1 MQKGGVV
8 MSYVMGV
15 TFKAR
20 DEISPVLKNLS
31 SGQQV
36 IAGMEDSFVKVQTAM
51 NGASRTAA
59 AAASNLSKLA
69 GDVSGAALQ
78 SKKLAEAMTDEADKM
93 RKSAISA
100 QTKADMYERMAES
113 ARSNYNELKK
123 KHEAQQLEENSERH
137 ATAAMKES
145 EQAALEEAERLEKA
159 AQAARKKA
167 DSAELAANAAYE
179 NAQAAVRSA
188 EAEEKLCST
197 ATQTA
202 EAEEKLC
209 STTTQTAE
217 AGEKLCSTATQT
229 AEAEE
234 KLCSTT
240 TQTAEAGE
248 KLFSA
253 ATQTASAE
261 KKAADALD
269 KSEHEAQQ
277 YSEAVSKAAS
287 ESDRLGSSGANTG
300 EILQDAF
307 TTLGIVTAL
316 KKIADAFV
324 ECTKSAIEYESA
336 ITGVYKTVDGSDEQL
351 AQISD
356 DIKAMALEIPS
367 STTEIAGVAESAG
380 QLGIATENI
389 TDFTEVMINLGVATN
404 LTSDEAASSLAKFAN
419 ITGMAASDYE
429 NLGSTIVDLGNNFAT
444 TEADIVAMSTRMA
457 SAGTLAGMT
466 ESDIL
471 GLSAAMSSVGIE
483 AEAGGSA
490 MSTLLTNMQIAVET
504 GNGALI
510 DFASVANMTGE
521 EFQRAF
527 KQDAAGALYAFID
540 GLNDVGRNG
549 KTATV
554 ILEDMGIKEIRLS
567 NAVKSLANNSEG
579 LAGAIN
585 LAGEAWG
592 ENTAL
597 AEEVGKRYG
606 TLESRLEITRNAANN
621 LKIAVGDVLT
631 PAVGNFADTG
641 TKALVWLTGFVEEN
655 PAVVK
660 AVTVTVAAITGSVA
674 AISAVTFA
682 VNVLKPAISKLT
694 VTMMSNPIF
703 AGITIAAGVITGIAA
718 LTAVINGSKDTVEDY
733 SGTLEQCSGEIE
745 STQTAYANVCKMYGA
760 NSDAAKSL
768 KDDLET
774 LNAQYEKGGGF
785 IADYDQRLA
794 DSKQSINAMTTEYHD
809 KLDKI
814 NDDWKNGLV
823 ATAQLDA
830 LSDKT
835 ELTNSDL
842 DMMSKYADYLND
854 TFDCNIKVNYDTG
867 ELTNFN
873 PEEITSKLVSKAQEN
888 RVQAASDFVTSSDFT
903 NKYISSIDNLDAIEK
918 EYEEKRNKINAAIA
932 DYTVAN
938 DTGYS
943 LEELDEEYGKR
954 IKEAQG
960 QISTLENEAYNAY
973 SIMGMDGADDYL
985 ERIRDMTDSYQEL
998 DEAAENANE
1007 SMMLPAT
1014 GAKEALSSVSDEL
1027 QQLAQDYDDAYEA
1040 AIESFQGQWGLF
1052 DEASANA
1059 EATVENAQ
1067 KALDS
1072 QLEYWTGY
1080 QENIEYMSQMT
1091 AQELGVTQQEY
1102 DSFMSYVRDGSPEAV
1117 ALLADMR
1124 TNMEGENKEAVQ
1136 KLIET
1141 HAEIESKQ
1149 ESIAETTSEWAT
1161 HLEERMGELVHRAE
1175 MKINELDMS
1184 DDARRG
1190 AVNTINS
1197 YANQIRAQTS
1207 QAVSSAQSVVD
1218 AVQAVFNNSSIDY
1231 TPIKGSKGSVNG
1243 NAEGT
1248 LSAAQGYAMV
1258 GERGPELIRFSGGER
1273 VYNADETIKIMSDPK
1288 SLELPGLW
1296 KNAYASGTDSAER
1309 GVALVGEKGPELVFM
1324 NGGEKVYTAA
1334 ETERIFKESPVYRDY
1349 STDRRIVP
1357 PAPDVTNTDI
1367 FNSYARNISKSQQSA
1382 SYMYDNSQKLYSM
1395 YNNSKYSSADVS
1407 DTYKSFFD
1415 VSDNMNS
1422 STLNNS
1428 FYEGERPLYVA
1439 PPASP
1444 YVDSRNA
1451 QSETTVKHEHV
1462 LNINGKGSIKVDGI
1476 SKSEAVDLLSE
1487 NIKPVLMEIIEQE
1500 MFEEGESAY
1509 ET

>member
-1 MQKGGVV
+1 

-15 TFKAR
+15 TFKAQ

-36 IAGMEDSFVKVQTAM
+36 IAGMEDKFVKVQTAM

-123 KHEAQQLEENSERH
+123 KHEAQQLEEDSERH

-197 ATQTA
+197 AAQTA
-202 EAEEKLC
+202 KAEEKLC
-209 STTTQTAE
+209 
-217 AGEKLCSTATQT
+217 
-229 AEAEE
+229 
-234 KLCSTT
+234 
-240 TQTAEAGE
+240 
-248 KLFSA
+248 SA

-277 YSEAVSKAAS
+277 YSEAVRKAAS
-287 ESDRLGSSGANTG
+287 ESDRLGSSGANAG
-300 EILQDAF
+300 ELLQDAF

-490 MSTLLTNMQIAVET
+490 MSTLLTNMQVAVET

-579 LAGAIN
+579 LAGAID

-597 AEEVGKRYG
+597 AEEAGKRYG

-621 LKIAVGDVLT
+621 LKIAIGDVLT
-631 PAVGNFADTG
+631 PAVGNFADMG

-718 LTAVINGSKDTVEDY
+718 LTAVINDSKDTVEDY
-733 SGTLEQCSGEIE
+733 SGTLEQCCGEIE

-854 TFDCNIKVNYDTG
+854 TFNCNIKVNYDTG

-873 PEEITSKLVSKAQEN
+873 PEEITSKLASKAQEN

-973 SIMGMDGADDYL
+973 SIMGLDGADDYL
-985 ERIRDMTDSYQEL
+985 ECIRDMTDSYQEL
-998 DEAAENANE
+998 DEAAGNASE

-1124 TNMEGENKEAVQ
+1124 TNIEGENKEAVQ

-1149 ESIAETTSEWAT
+1149 ELIAETTSEWAT

-1197 YANQIRAQTS
+1197 YASKIKEQTDT
-1207 QAVSSAQSVVD
+1207 AVSSAQSVVD

-1248 LSAAQGYAMV
+1248 LSAAQGYAVV

-1296 KNAYASGTDSAER
+1296 KNAYATGTDSAEK
-1309 GVALVGEKGPELVFM
+1309 GVALVGEKGPELVLM

-1357 PAPDVTNTDI
+1357 SAPDVTSNDV
-1367 FNSYARNISKSQQSA
+1367 FNSFAGDVSKSQQSA

-1422 STLNNS
+1422 SMLNNS

-1444 YVDSRNA
+1444 YADNGNA

>member
-1 MQKGGVV
+1 
-8 MSYVMGV
+8 MG
-15 TFKAR
+15 
-20 DEISPVLKNLS
+20 
-31 SGQQV
+31 
-36 IAGMEDSFVKVQTAM
+36 
-51 NGASRTAA
+51 
-59 AAASNLSKLA
+59 
-69 GDVSGAALQ
+69 AL
-78 SKKLAEAMTDEADKM
+78 ADKG
-93 RKSAISA
+93 
-100 QTKADMYERMAES
+100 T
-113 ARSNYNELKK
+113 
-123 KHEAQQLEENSERH
+123 
-137 ATAAMKES
+137 
-145 EQAALEEAERLEKA
+145 
-159 AQAARKKA
+159 
-167 DSAELAANAAYE
+167 
-179 NAQAAVRSA
+179 
-188 EAEEKLCST
+188 
-197 ATQTA
+197 
-202 EAEEKLC
+202 
-209 STTTQTAE
+209 
-217 AGEKLCSTATQT
+217 
-229 AEAEE
+229 
-234 KLCSTT
+234 
-240 TQTAEAGE
+240 
-248 KLFSA
+248 
-253 ATQTASAE
+253 
-261 KKAADALD
+261 
-269 KSEHEAQQ
+269 
-277 YSEAVSKAAS
+277 
-287 ESDRLGSSGANTG
+287 
-300 EILQDAF
+300 EILNSMAGF
-307 TTLGIVTAL
+307 
-316 KKIADAFV
+316 
-324 ECTKSAIEYESA
+324 IE
-336 ITGVYKTVDGSDEQL
+336 K
-351 AQISD
+351 
-356 DIKAMALEIPS
+356 
-367 STTEIAGVAESAG
+367 
-380 QLGIATENI
+380 
-389 TDFTEVMINLGVATN
+389 
-404 LTSDEAASSLAKFAN
+404 
-419 ITGMAASDYE
+419 
-429 NLGSTIVDLGNNFAT
+429 
-444 TEADIVAMSTRMA
+444 
-457 SAGTLAGMT
+457 
-466 ESDIL
+466 
-471 GLSAAMSSVGIE
+471 
-483 AEAGGSA
+483 
-490 MSTLLTNMQIAVET
+490 
-504 GNGALI
+504 
-510 DFASVANMTGE
+510 
-521 EFQRAF
+521 
-527 KQDAAGALYAFID
+527 
-540 GLNDVGRNG
+540 
-549 KTATV
+549 
-554 ILEDMGIKEIRLS
+554 
-567 NAVKSLANNSEG
+567 
-579 LAGAIN
+579 
-585 LAGEAWG
+585 
-592 ENTAL
+592 
-597 AEEVGKRYG
+597 
-606 TLESRLEITRNAANN
+606 
-621 LKIAVGDVLT
+621 
-631 PAVGNFADTG
+631 
-641 TKALVWLTGFVEEN
+641 
-655 PAVVK
+655 
-660 AVTVTVAAITGSVA
+660 
-674 AISAVTFA
+674 
-682 VNVLKPAISKLT
+682 
-694 VTMMSNPIF
+694 NPIVVE
-703 AGITIAAGVITGIAA
+703 GITGIATA
-718 LTAVINGSKDTVEDY
+718 LVTTVGAVTAVTVAVKALKTVTKTFDLTLSKSKIGMILAGIAAAGAAVGVFTHAITSSKDTVEDY

-768 KDDLET
+768 KDDLEM
-774 LNAQYEKGGGF
+774 LSAQYEKGGGF

-809 KLDKI
+809 KLNKI
-814 NDDWKNGLV
+814 NDEWKNGLV

-854 TFDCNIKVNYDTG
+854 TFNCNIKVNYDTG

-873 PEEITSKLVSKAQEN
+873 PEEITSQLVSKAQEN
-888 RVQAASDFVTSSDFT
+888 RVQAASDYIISSDFT
-903 NKYISSIDNLDAIEK
+903 SEYRNSIDNLNTLETDYK
-918 EYEEKRNKINAAIA
+918 VKRDKINMSLTNH
-932 DYTVAN
+932 TVVN

-943 LEELDEEYGKR
+943 LEELDEEYSKR
-954 IKEAQG
+954 IKEAQS
-960 QISTLENEAYNAY
+960 QVSDIETEVYNAY

-985 ERIRDMTDSYQEL
+985 ERIKDMTDSYQEL
-998 DEAAENANE
+998 DEAAGNASE

-1149 ESIAETTSEWAT
+1149 ELIAETTSEWAT

-1309 GVALVGEKGPELVFM
+1309 GVALVGEKGPELVLM

-1349 STDRRIVP
+1349 STDRRIIP
-1357 PAPDVTNTDI
+1357 SAPDVTNTDI

-1500 MFEEGESAY
+1500 IFEEGESAY